1 MKKEQ
6 WEKSLRKEVFDKIDD
21 ISMDAVTLIK
31 AFIKEQLEQQKAE
44 FLNQP
49 ANQHDQDFQKE
60 PQLSKTKQNIPEKTI
75 YWGETAK
82 KEICKKHK
90 ENTVKLVP
98 FDKPW

>member
-49 ANQHDQDFQKE
+49 ANQHDQE
-60 PQLSKTKQNIPEKTI
+60 VRKQQ
-75 YWGETAK
+75 K
-82 KEICKKHK
+82 KEIIERIEQLKW
-90 ENTVKLVP
+90 EGRLTEQQKL
-98 FDKPW
+98 DKLIKYINE

>member
-44 FLNQP
+44 IIKRIEQLKWEDRLTEQ
-49 ANQHDQDFQKE
+49 QK
-60 PQLSKTKQNIPEKTI
+60 LD
-75 YWGETAK
+75 
-82 KEICKKHK
+82 
-90 ENTVKLVP
+90 KLITEL
-98 FDKPW
+98 K

>member
-44 FLNQP
+44 IIKRIEQLKWEDRLTEQ
-49 ANQHDQDFQKE
+49 QK
-60 PQLSKTKQNIPEKTI
+60 LD
-75 YWGETAK
+75 
-82 KEICKKHK
+82 
-90 ENTVKLVP
+90 KLINEL
-98 FDKPW
+98 K